1 MPVDNLIPTM
11 LTDSIYISSHC
22 TQLLGDGDDFTS
34 AADLNS
40 VHSTATKPIPAK
52 KRDGRPTRTAARAAA
67 LTGDLR
73 DRRRRGR
80 ARNTAKLDDGAFALA
95 LSQGAVADAEQ
106 TLAIRIRAHLDEGK
120 LEVKLTDNRYT
131 MLSVRRENDEAPE
144 FKVRLHHMFADA
156 SSAIT
161 RALALYI
168 GKDDADASR
177 VLGEY
182 IDANQHRVRPK
193 ASRKSGK
200 GDTKGAC
207 HDLQDIY
214 DSLNARYFDG
224 SINASIAWGQRCGKA
239 RTRNSI
245 KMGSYSIEEESIRI
259 HRSLD
264 KAYVPRFFVEWIVYH
279 EMLHQVHQAAVV
291 NGRRQFHT
299 KAFLEDEANFEHYS
313 LARLWERDHLEEL
326 LTY

>member
-1 MPVDNLIPTM
+1 MRA
-11 LTDSIYISSHC
+11 
-22 TQLLGDGDDFTS
+22 S
-34 AADLNS
+34 A
-40 VHSTATKPIPAK
+40 IPAEPVAK
-52 KRDGRPTRTAARAAA
+52 EARRPTRTAARAAA

-73 DRRRRGR
+73 DHSRRRR
-80 ARNTAKLDDGAFALA
+80 ARNTKKLEDGAFALA

-106 TLAIRIRAHLDEGK
+106 QLVIRIRAHLDEGK

-131 MLSVRRENDEAPE
+131 MLSVRRENDDSPE
-144 FKVRLHHMFADA
+144 FSVRLHHMFADA
-156 SSAIT
+156 TTTIT

-168 GKDDADASR
+168 GKNDSEASR
-177 VLGEY
+177 LLGDY

-193 ASRKSGK
+193 SSRKSSK
-200 GDTKGAC
+200 PETKGTC
-207 HDLQDIY
+207 HDLQEIFDAV
-214 DSLNARYFDG
+214 NTRYFDG
-224 SINASIAWGQRCGKA
+224 CIHASIGWGQRCGRAKP
-239 RTRNSI
+239 RNSI

-279 EMLHQVHQAAVV
+279 EMLHQVHQADVV

-299 KAFLEDEANFEHYS
+299 KAFLEDEAHFEHYA

-326 LTY
+326 LNY

>member
-1 MPVDNLIPTM
+1 M
-11 LTDSIYISSHC
+11 SASA
-22 TQLLGDGDDFTS
+22 TQI
-34 AADLNS
+34 APN
-40 VHSTATKPIPAK
+40 AK
-52 KRDGRPTRTAARAAA
+52 KATRPTRTAARASA
-67 LTGDLR
+67 LAGDLR
-73 DRRRRGR
+73 DHNRRRR

-95 LSQGAVADAEQ
+95 LSQGAVFDAEQ
-106 TLAIRIRAHLDEGK
+106 TLAVRIRAHLDLGE

-131 MLSVRRENDEAPE
+131 MLSVRREGDDAPQ

-156 SSAIT
+156 SPTIT
-161 RALALYI
+161 RALAQYI
-168 GKDDADASR
+168 GKNDSEASR
-177 VLGEY
+177 LLGDY

-193 ASRKSGK
+193 SNRKSNKVETQGLS
-200 GDTKGAC
+200 
-207 HDLQDIY
+207 HDLQDIF
-214 DSLNARYFDG
+214 DTVNARYFDG
-224 SINASIAWGQRCGKA
+224 GIRASIGWGQRCGKA

-245 KMGSYSIEEESIRI
+245 KMGTYSIEDESIRI

-299 KAFLEDEANFEHYS
+299 KAFLEDEAKFEHYA

>member
-1 MPVDNLIPTM
+1 MRA
-11 LTDSIYISSHC
+11 
-22 TQLLGDGDDFTS
+22 S
-34 AADLNS
+34 AT
-40 VHSTATKPIPAK
+40 STAPATKEA
-52 KRDGRPTRTAARAAA
+52 RRPTRTATRATA

-73 DRRRRGR
+73 DHSRRRR
-80 ARNTAKLDDGAFALA
+80 ARNTGKLDDGAFALA

-106 TLAIRIRAHLDEGK
+106 HLAIRIRAHLDEGN
-120 LEVKLTDNRYT
+120 LDVKLTDNRYT
-131 MLSVRRENDEAPE
+131 MLSVRRENDDSPG

-156 SSAIT
+156 STSIT

-168 GKDDADASR
+168 GKNDAEASR
-177 VLGEY
+177 LLGDY

-193 ASRKSGK
+193 SNRKASKPE
-200 GDTKGAC
+200 TKGTC
-207 HDLQDIY
+207 HDLQEIY
-214 DSLNARYFDG
+214 DDVNDRYFAG
-224 SINASIAWGQRCGKA
+224 TIHATIGWGQRCGRSK
-239 RTRNSI
+239 TRNSI
-245 KMGSYSIEEESIRI
+245 KMGSYSIEDESIRI

-279 EMLHQVHQAAVV
+279 EMLHQVHQADVV

-299 KAFLEDEANFEHYS
+299 KAFLEDEAKFEHYA